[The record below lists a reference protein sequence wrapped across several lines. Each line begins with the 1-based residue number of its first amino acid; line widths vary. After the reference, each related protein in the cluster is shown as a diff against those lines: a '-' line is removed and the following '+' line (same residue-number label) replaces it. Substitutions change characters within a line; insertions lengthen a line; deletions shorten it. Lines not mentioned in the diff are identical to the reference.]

1 MTWIALTNPNITRI
15 ESNLNMTFALH
26 DRLEA
31 DTIFITDLAHSRVL
45 LMNDSQYPWLVLV
58 PRYQD
63 LRDLHDLPSDK
74 LAEVMEEVRNVSEVL
89 VRDYNAF
96 KINVAALGNMVPQL
110 HIHVVARF
118 EKDPAWPGPV
128 WGVHPTVPYSK
139 EESTK
144 LRALLEAAIRSGNH

>member
-1 MTWIALTNPNITRI
+1 MTWIALTNSNVTRI
-15 ESNLNMTFALH
+15 ESNQNMTFALH
-26 DRLEA
+26 DTLEA

-58 PRYQD
+58 PRYQG

-89 VRDYNAF
+89 VRDFNAF

-118 EKDPAWPGPV
+118 EEDPAWPGPI
-128 WGVHPTVPYSK
+128 WGVHPTTPYSK
-139 EESTK
+139 EESTN
-144 LRALLEAAIRSGNH
+144 LRVSLEAAIRSGNH

>member
-1 MTWIALTNPNITRI
+1 MI
-15 ESNLNMTFALH
+15 FALH
-26 DRLEA
+26 ERLEA

-58 PRYQD
+58 PRYQG

-74 LAEVMEEVRNVSEVL
+74 LAEVMEEIRNVSEVL
-89 VRDYNAF
+89 VRDFNAF

-118 EKDPAWPGPV
+118 EEDPAWPGPI
-128 WGVHPTVPYSK
+128 WGVHPPVSYRK
-139 EESTK
+139 EESANLK
-144 LRALLEAAIRSGNH
+144 VSLEAAIWSGNL

>member
-1 MTWIALTNPNITRI
+1 MTWIVLTNPNIIRI
-15 ESNLNMTFALH
+15 ESNRNMTFALH

-31 DTIFITDLAHSRVL
+31 DTIFVTDLTHSRVL

-58 PRYQD
+58 PRYQG

-89 VRDYNAF
+89 VRDFNAF

-118 EKDPAWPGPV
+118 EEDPAWPGPI
-128 WGVHPTVPYSK
+128 WGVHPTVPYGK
-139 EESTK
+139 KESTN
-144 LRALLEAAIRSGNH
+144 LRVLLEAAIRSGNH